1 MRHTVLPNAHCL
13 PHRLRPTHL
22 VWKISVKS
30 CSRKSTRE
38 VSLRIS
44 FTYTCTTTE
53 SGPFSYESFLTNAR
67 FTMDSGSTLRPQL
80 SATSSRFLSVTIP
93 LPDRPPIAQPDL
105 GLYLPTPSPIFTI
118 HQGHSVCCQCH
129 LLFGTVTFLRVS
141 APGHGWRDWVIP
153 GGHCLLSCQKCS
165 ILLRARKAGL
175 GVQQWY
181 PELFLSLS
189 LFTAS
194 LWA

>member
-1 MRHTVLPNAHCL
+1 MSCP
-13 PHRLRPTHL
+13 PTHL

-80 SATSSRFLSVTIP
+80 SATQDRFSPTAVLFPIHPPTLQPNLGWVPACPLTAPP
-93 LPDRPPIAQPDL
+93 LPSTKVIASAATAISSL
-105 GLYLPTPSPIFTI
+105 ERSPFS
-118 HQGHSVCCQCH
+118 GS
-129 LLFGTVTFLRVS
+129 
-141 APGHGWRDWVIP
+141 
-153 GGHCLLSCQKCS
+153 
-165 ILLRARKAGL
+165 LLRAMAGETGSL
-175 GVQQWY
+175 LADTVFSPAKSARFSSEPKRQVWGFSGGTRSCSSASAYLWQDRVQDQ
-181 PELFLSLS
+181 L
-189 LFTAS
+189 
-194 LWA
+194 